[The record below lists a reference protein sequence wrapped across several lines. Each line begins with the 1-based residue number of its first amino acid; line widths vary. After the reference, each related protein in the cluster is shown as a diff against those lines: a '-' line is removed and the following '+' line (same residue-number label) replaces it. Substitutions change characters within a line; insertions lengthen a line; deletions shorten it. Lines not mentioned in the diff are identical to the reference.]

1 MALGAAPEA
10 GLFPPQPLR
19 QANYNPDKWREQ
31 IRGGIAI
38 LALLVFAALVIFYF
52 YEAGHAAG
60 DAWLR
65 IQDAMKVMLP
75 AVTSLMGTVL
85 GFYFGSK

>member
-1 MALGAAPEA
+1 MAPGTAPGA
-10 GLFPPQPLR
+10 GLFPLQPLS
-19 QANYNPDKWREQ
+19 QADYNPDKGREL

-38 LALLVFAALVIFYF
+38 LALLVFAVLVIFYF
-52 YEAGHAAG
+52 YEASHATG
-60 DAWLR
+60 DSWLR

>member
-1 MALGAAPEA
+1 MAPAAAPGA
-10 GLFPPQPLR
+10 GLFPSQPLR
-19 QANYNPDKWREQ
+19 QTNYNPDKWREQ

-38 LALLVFAALVIFYF
+38 LALLVFAVLVIFYF